1 VRNQDMCVIEKS
13 PIIETQRLTL
23 RAPEADDAPRIAALC
38 GDYAIAKMTT
48 RMPWPYSRAEA
59 DGFVA
64 RCQVQDRGRDA
75 TFVIDLEDTGVVG
88 VLGFFTPP
96 VGHLEIG
103 YWIGRPYWGRGLATE
118 AVQGAMAWAKADWRK
133 KVVVAGHFAD
143 NPASGQVLVKAGFLY
158 TGVVETKASVA
169 RGEPVDTRMMV
180 WLA

>member
-1 VRNQDMCVIEKS
+1 VRDQGMCVIEKS
-13 PIIETQRLTL
+13 PIIETPRLTL
-23 RAPEADDAPRIAALC
+23 RAPQTDDAPRIAALC

-64 RCQVQDRGRDA
+64 RCQTQDRRKDA
-75 TFVIDLEDTGVVG
+75 TFVIDAEDGGVVG
-88 VLGFFTPP
+88 VLGLFTPP

-118 AVQGAMAWAKADWRK
+118 AAQGALAWARTDWRK
-133 KVVVAGHFAD
+133 KLVVAGHFAD

-158 TGVVETKASVA
+158 TGVVETKPSIA